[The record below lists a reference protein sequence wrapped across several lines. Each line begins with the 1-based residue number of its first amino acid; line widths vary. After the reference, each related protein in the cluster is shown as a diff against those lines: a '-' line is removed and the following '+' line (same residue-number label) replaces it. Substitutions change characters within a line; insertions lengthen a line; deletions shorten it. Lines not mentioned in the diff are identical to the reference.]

1 MIFTMLNF
9 LKERHKHN
17 FEDVIWYDCYYG
29 TNHKLYVHRAKCCSC
44 GKIKEKRVIYQGNF
58 STYAHRQEKI
68 DWWVSRG
75 AITEEEFAF
84 KYR

>member
-9 LKERHKHN
+9 LKEKHKHN
-17 FEDVIWYDCYYG
+17 FEDVIWYSYCYNTYLQ
-29 TNHKLYVHRAKCCSC
+29 LYVYRAKCCSC
-44 GKIKEKRVIYQGNF
+44 GKVKEKRVIYQGNF

>member
-17 FEDVIWYDCYYG
+17 FEDIIWYEIYYDEGYGIQVYRANVCDCG
-29 TNHKLYVHRAKCCSC
+29 S
-44 GKIKEKRVIYQGNF
+44 IKNKRRIYHGRF
-58 STYAHRQEKI
+58 SYKSIREEKI
-68 DWWVSRG
+68 NWWEEQG

>member
-9 LKERHKHN
+9 LKEKHKHN
-17 FEDVIWYDCYYG
+17 FEDVIWFSCRYHIY
-29 TNHKLYVHRAKCCSC
+29 HELYVYRAKCCSC
-44 GKIKEKRVIYQGNF
+44 GKTKEKRTIYQGNF
-58 STYAHRQEKI
+58 STYGSRQEKI
-68 DWWVSRG
+68 DWWTSCG

>member
-29 TNHKLYVHRAKCCSC
+29 TNHQLYVHRAKCCSC
-44 GKIKEKRVIYQGNF
+44 GKIKEKRLIYQGNF

>member
-17 FEDVIWYDCYYG
+17 FEDVIWYAYCYNTY
-29 TNHKLYVHRAKCCSC
+29 HQLYVYRAKCCSC
-44 GKIKEKRVIYQGNF
+44 GKVKEKRVIYQGNF